1 MAGETGTSV
10 GVITLDLKVLNTLQQ
25 QLEGI
30 AAKAQQSAQQS
41 FAKVGDTAGKAM
53 QAPVQKAGET
63 IEKAITAPVE
73 KAQKVVE
80 NTLKKTQDD
89 TDAVMKQINDVIA
102 EQQRQAQKK
111 LQEKVSL
118 PTSVPLYP
126 NGSATA
132 TTIRKQQGKDIDTS
146 GHAANA
152 PPDLSDTFKP
162 AADAAELLRQKLF
175 NIQMQFDA
183 EREKL
188 AQLNAE
194 FAKLQ
199 VGTAA
204 WDELSA
210 KITASESRLISFQST
225 MNATQAKIDEPAR
238 KAAAAA
244 EKAAEAQK
252 RAQEKAAVAAER
264 AAQRAAQAQERAA
277 AQAAAANERASSRSS
292 SAFSSMGNGI
302 GNAAGRLGRSVGS
315 ALKSTFLM
323 AGLYAAFKGM
333 RSLMGDAATQNK
345 QFAASL
351 NAVKANLAV
360 AFTPIIQAVMPA
372 LNALMSGLAT
382 VTQAIATFISA
393 IFGKTYAQSL
403 AATKQMQKTAAAAKK
418 SAGGSGRSVAGF
430 EEIHVIQKQNSGSS
444 DGGVNFDALNANGTA
459 ASNAL
464 ADKFKAAFASI
475 NAALGPTKQALAG
488 LWGEFQRLGGFAWQ
502 GLVDFYNSFLVPV
515 GKWTLGTGLPGFI
528 NAVTNGMAKT
538 DWGKINNSLH
548 GLWTALAPFAV
559 NVGEGLLWFWS
570 NVLVPLGTWTMNNVV
585 PKFIDILSGAIKT
598 ADKTIVAL
606 KPTGQWLFD
615 NFLKPLAQWTGG
627 VIIGVLD
634 SLSGGLNKV
643 SDWIG
648 SNQGAVQGMAI
659 TVGAFFAAWEVAKV
673 LAFIQQAGGVVG
685 AFNQIKDAIAGATL
699 AKMKDNIETA
709 KLTLMYA
716 RDFVVSMGK
725 GTLEIGKQ
733 IVQWGI
739 LTAAKVA
746 DAVKTGIQ
754 TVATNVAAVAQAA
767 LNLVMSLN
775 PIALVVIAIAAL
787 VAAFVLLWNNCEG
800 FRNFWINLWKI
811 IQSAAQ
817 AVGTWFSGPF
827 INFFVNAWNGIKSAF
842 SAVGGFFQNVFN
854 TIKNIFQTIGTTIG
868 NAIGGAFKAVVNSII
883 GFAENTINGFIRA
896 INNAIGMINYIPGV
910 HIGYINELRIPKLAK
925 GGIVD
930 QPTLSMIGEAGREAV
945 VPLENNTG
953 GLQEL
958 ANKLIAM
965 GGVGGGGIDY
975 QRLYDTIVRALRD
988 SQLGITLYNINYE
1001 LLAKGM
1007 MKIFKEYYGSKN
1019 IPQTT

>member
-10 GVITLDLKVLNTLQQ
+10 GVITLDLRILNTLQQ

-162 AADAAELLRQKLF
+162 ATDAAELLRQKLF

-194 FAKLQ
+194 FTKLQ

-244 EKAAEAQK
+244 EKAAESQK
-252 RAQEKAAVAAER
+252 RSQEKAAAAAER

-277 AQAAAANERASSRSS
+277 QRAAQASQRAAAQVAAANEKTSSRSS

-302 GNAAGRLGRSVGS
+302 GNVAGRLGRSVGS

-418 SAGGSGRSVAGF
+418 SASGSGRSVAGF
-430 EEIHVIQKQNSGSS
+430 EEIHVIQKQDSGSDS
-444 DGGVNFDALNANGTA
+444 AGGVNFDALGNKGNATA
-459 ASNAL
+459 EKL
-464 ADKFKAAFASI
+464 AVKFKAAWAGIASGFNDYVIKPIQANLSKFDAPVTRFKALFADIGQQGIQWLKPLSI
-475 NAALGPTKQALAG
+475 WFQTDFKNALNISITNTMAILAG
-488 LWGEFQRLGGFAWQ
+488 LADSASIVAATIWNAWKPVINWFVTQ
-502 GLVDFYNSFLVPV
+502 GLPILTDAWVECSNTGVTAFEAVKTVFDTLWHDVMEPFYQFASQVILDILNTF
-515 GKWTLGTGLPGFI
+515 KTLWNQYGATTFNNIRTTI
-528 NAVTNGMAKT
+528 NTIR
-538 DWGKINNSLH
+538 D
-548 GLWTALAPFAV
+548 TAL
-559 NVGEGLLWFWS
+559 NVWKS
-570 NVLVPLGTWTMNNVV
+570 
-585 PKFIDILSGAIKT
+585 
-598 ADKTIVAL
+598 
-606 KPTGQWLFD
+606 
-615 NFLKPLAQWTGG
+615 FLKPIFDQLFQTIKELWTSHLQPLVYQISVFVAKLVNGAMEIYNGFIAPLVNWFIRMFGPQIAGTVNGVIRGVGSLVGSILDAARYIFQAFGG
-627 VIIGVLD
+627 VIDFLTGVFTGNWSRALNGLKSIFTGVFGALYSIAKTPLNALIGLLNGTIGGINLL
-634 SLSGGLNKV
+634 LSGLNKIRF
-643 SDWIG
+643 SIPDWVP
-648 SNQGAVQGMAI
+648 S
-659 TVGAFFAAWEVAKV
+659 
-673 LAFIQQAGGVVG
+673 
-685 AFNQIKDAIAGATL
+685 
-699 AKMKDNIETA
+699 
-709 KLTLMYA
+709 
-716 RDFVVSMGK
+716 
-725 GTLEIGKQ
+725 
-733 IVQWGI
+733 
-739 LTAAKVA
+739 
-746 DAVKTGIQ
+746 
-754 TVATNVAAVAQAA
+754 
-767 LNLVMSLN
+767 
-775 PIALVVIAIAAL
+775 
-787 VAAFVLLWNNCEG
+787 
-800 FRNFWINLWKI
+800 
-811 IQSAAQ
+811 
-817 AVGTWFSGPF
+817 
-827 INFFVNAWNGIKSAF
+827 
-842 SAVGGFFQNVFN
+842 
-854 TIKNIFQTIGTTIG
+854 
-868 NAIGGAFKAVVNSII
+868 IGGKSF
-883 GFAENTINGFIRA
+883 GIN
-896 INNAIGMINYIPGV
+896 IP
-910 HIGYINELRIPKLAK
+910 RIPSVSYLAK

-945 VPLENNTG
+945 VPLENNTS

-965 GGVGGGGIDY
+965 GGVGGSVDY

-988 SQLGITLYNINYE
+988 SQLGVTLYNINYE
-1001 LLAKGM
+1001 QLAKGM